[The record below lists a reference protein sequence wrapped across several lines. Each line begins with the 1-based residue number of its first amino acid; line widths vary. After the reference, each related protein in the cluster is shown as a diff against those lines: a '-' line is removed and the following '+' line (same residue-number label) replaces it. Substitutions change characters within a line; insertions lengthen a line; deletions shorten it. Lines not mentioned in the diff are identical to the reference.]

1 MKIDISSE
9 IVFTTA
15 RSGGKGGQNVNKVE
29 TMVLGSFDLHNST
42 LLNENQKSLLA
53 QKLKNRINKAGQLL
67 VKSQTERTQLANK
80 ENVVN
85 KMNSLIEDA
94 LIKKKSRI
102 ATNPTRASKVSRLQS
117 KKRNAI
123 IKEHRKRPMKNDE

>member
-29 TMVLGSFDLHNST
+29 TMVQGSFDLHNST
-42 LLNENQKSLLA
+42 LLNENQKLVLH

-67 VKSQTERTQLANK
+67 VKSQSDRTQLGNK
-80 ENVVN
+80 ENVIN
-85 KMNSLIEDA
+85 KMNSLIQDA

>member
-29 TMVLGSFDLHNST
+29 TMVQGSFDLHNSS
-42 LLNENQKSLLA
+42 LLNENQKLVLH

-67 VKSQTERTQLANK
+67 VKSQSDRTQLGNK
-80 ENVVN
+80 ENVIN
-85 KMNSLIEDA
+85 KMNSLIQDA

>member
-9 IVFTTA
+9 IVFATA

-29 TMVLGSFDLHNST
+29 TMVQGSFDLHNST
-42 LLNENQKSLLA
+42 LLNENQKSVLA

-67 VKSQTERTQLANK
+67 VKSQSDRTQLGNK
-80 ENVVN
+80 ENVIN
-85 KMNSLIEDA
+85 KMNSLIQDA

>member
-1 MKIDISSE
+1 
-9 IVFTTA
+9 
-15 RSGGKGGQNVNKVE
+15 
-29 TMVLGSFDLHNST
+29 
-42 LLNENQKSLLA
+42 
-53 QKLKNRINKAGQLL
+53 
-67 VKSQTERTQLANK
+67 
-80 ENVVN
+80 
-85 KMNSLIEDA
+85 MNSLIQDA

>member
-9 IVFTTA
+9 IVFSTA

-29 TMVLGSFDLHNST
+29 TMVQGSFDIAHSA
-42 LLNENQKSLLA
+42 LLSENQKSVLV

-67 VKSQTERTQLANK
+67 VKSQSDRTQLGNK
-80 ENVVN
+80 GNVIN

>member
-9 IVFTTA
+9 IVFSTA

-29 TMVLGSFDLHNST
+29 TMVQGSFDLHNSS
-42 LLNENQKSLLA
+42 LLNENQKLVLH

-67 VKSQTERTQLANK
+67 VKSQSDRTQLGNK
-80 ENVVN
+80 ENVIN
-85 KMNSLIEDA
+85 KMNSLIQDA

-102 ATNPTRASKVSRLQS
+102 ATNPTRASKVSRLHS

>member
-1 MKIDISSE
+1 M
-9 IVFTTA
+9 
-15 RSGGKGGQNVNKVE
+15 NKVE
-29 TMVLGSFDLHNST
+29 TMVQGSFDLHNST
-42 LLNENQKSLLA
+42 LLNENQKLVLH

-67 VKSQTERTQLANK
+67 VKSQSDRTQLGNK
-80 ENVVN
+80 ENVIN
-85 KMNSLIEDA
+85 KMNSLIQDA

>member
-9 IVFTTA
+9 IIFTTA

-29 TMVLGSFDLHNST
+29 TMVLGSFDISNST
-42 LLNENQKSLLA
+42 LLNENQKLLLH
-53 QKLKNRINKAGQLL
+53 QKLKNRINKAGHLL
-67 VKSQTERTQLANK
+67 VKSQSERTQLGNK
-80 ENVVN
+80 ENVIN

-117 KKRNAI
+117 KKRNAM

>member
-9 IVFTTA
+9 IIFTTA

-29 TMVLGSFDLHNST
+29 TMVQGSFDIAHSA
-42 LLNENQKSLLA
+42 LLSENQKSVLV

-67 VKSQTERTQLANK
+67 VKSQSDRTQLGNK
-80 ENVVN
+80 GNVIN

>member
-9 IVFTTA
+9 IVCTTA

-29 TMVLGSFDLHNST
+29 TMVLGSFDIAHSA
-42 LLNENQKSLLA
+42 LLSENQKSVLV

-67 VKSQTERTQLANK
+67 VKSQSDRTQLGNK

-102 ATNPTRASKVSRLQS
+102 ATNPTRASKVSRLQN
-117 KKRNAI
+117 KKRNAT